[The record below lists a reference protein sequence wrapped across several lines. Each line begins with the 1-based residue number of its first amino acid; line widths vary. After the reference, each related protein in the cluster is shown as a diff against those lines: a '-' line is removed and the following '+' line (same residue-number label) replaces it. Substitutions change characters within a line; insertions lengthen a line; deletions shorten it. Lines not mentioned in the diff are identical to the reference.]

1 MRPTWK
7 EQETQRLIN
16 IERTK
21 RHIPAVQWDP
31 HMHELARNHS
41 EAMARARK
49 LFHSNRIALEGGENC
64 FMGSSSP
71 REICKGW
78 MSSKQGHREWLLD
91 PRVKGAAVG
100 ISNGGHGRGYH
111 TYVAWSF
118 VGGVVPSFSHSSA
131 NVTRVIRKRSLTP
144 VLNYLKLPKALGIPQ
159 VLRGTLRIPRIFYV
173 PDVVRFAFQRIHVH
187 GK

>member
-21 RHIPAVQWDP
+21 RHIPGVQWDP

-49 LFHSNRIALEGGENC
+49 LFHSNRSALEGGENC

-118 VGGVVPSFSHSSA
+118 IGGAVPSFPHP
-131 NVTRVIRKRSLTP
+131 IIPLLKRIMTL
-144 VLNYLKLPKALGIPQ
+144 VLNYLKLPKALGVPNA
-159 VLRGTLRIPRIFYV
+159 LRGTLRLPRVFYV
-173 PDVVRFAFQRIHVH
+173 PDVVRFAFHRVRVH